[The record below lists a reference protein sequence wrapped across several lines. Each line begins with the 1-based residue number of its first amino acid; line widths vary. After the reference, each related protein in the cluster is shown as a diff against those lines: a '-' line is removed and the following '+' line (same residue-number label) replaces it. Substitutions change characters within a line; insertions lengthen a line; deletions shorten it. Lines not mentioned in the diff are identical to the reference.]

1 MSFRFSRPWLL
12 ADAPEDYGKWL
23 AQQRKPARQPDTEET
38 RRGKQIFLGGPCV
51 LCHTVRGTDARGT
64 VGPDLT
70 HLATRSTIAAWLP
83 RDLANLHAWVVNAPS
98 LKPGAQMP
106 PLNQFSGQ
114 ELHDLVAYLQML
126 K

>member
-1 MSFRFSRPWLL
+1 M
-12 ADAPEDYGKWL
+12 
-23 AQQRKPARQPDTEET
+23 
-38 RRGKQIFLGGPCV
+38 
-51 LCHTVRGTDARGT
+51 
-64 VGPDLT
+64 GPDLT
-70 HLATRSTIAAWLP
+70 HLATRSMFEAWLP
-83 RDLANLHAWVVNAPS
+83 RDLANMHAWVVNAPS